1 MTHSPGCP
9 RQPVLFVCR
18 KVYQS
23 NKRFGLIESNSGPED
38 MSVLVTFDFLTNNPL
53 RSFCLVSSDI
63 GRLCSKQSTS
73 SFETPAISASSCCV
87 NCKEMRKLA
96 ALKPIDDPRTKLRTV
111 VMVFSLSDKDTSSTL
126 NEQAYAYPLQMGTLT
141 QKMRNVVAAE
151 RSKKLAP
158 SSKPEMA
165 LMVIRPV

>member
-9 RQPVLFVCR
+9 GQPVLFVCR

-38 MSVLVTFDFLTNNPL
+38 MSVLVTSDFLTNNPL

-111 VMVFSLSDKDTSSTL
+111 VMVFSLSDKDTKFYVKRTSICIPIANGYSHSE
-126 NEQAYAYPLQMGTLT
+126 N
-141 QKMRNVVAAE
+141 AE
-151 RSKKLAP
+151 CSCGRA
-158 SSKPEMA
+158 E
-165 LMVIRPV
+165 